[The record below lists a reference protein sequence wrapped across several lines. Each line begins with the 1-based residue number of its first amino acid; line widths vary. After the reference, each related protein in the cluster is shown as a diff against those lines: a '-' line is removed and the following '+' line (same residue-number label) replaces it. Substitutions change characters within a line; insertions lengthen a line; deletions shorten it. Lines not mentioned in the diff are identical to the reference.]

1 MLKFHILVILTACYL
16 SSLSQPNKDV
26 SKFLNTKGFEAASIG
41 ICVKDMTG
49 KDILLHNGKTAL
61 VPASTMK
68 VVTTATAIEI
78 LGENYRFK
86 TDIAI
91 NENNSQQIIIH
102 GYGDPT
108 LGSEH
113 MNEHPD
119 SFLYSWAEA
128 ITKSI
133 DNNKPI
139 TIEIDDSYFG
149 YNGISNKWLQEDMG
163 NYYAAGSYGISI
175 FDNTYRLYFNTVNTN
190 AIPQILRTTPV
201 MKNIIFDNQL
211 STNTSGKDNGYING
225 ESFSNFRKIVGDI
238 PANRKS
244 FSIKGDIPDPGLYLG
259 EILADA
265 LIDKQIRV
273 NNITTYRE
281 KLTDTNDNTK
291 TTDKTIYSQYSP
303 YLKEIIKVVNVKSN
317 NHYAEHLIR
326 AVGMTKKDIPV
337 HFNALHEGISIT
349 KNYWEQKGID
359 INSLF
364 MYDGCGLSPSDKI
377 SPELLCDI
385 LIYMQTKSKYKDA
398 FFASL
403 PKAGKEGTVKSLL
416 KGTRLEGKVFVK
428 SGSIADVQC
437 FAGYYIDGNKKY
449 TFSIMVNNYN
459 SLRRNTV
466 KAIEELLL
474 SIF

>member
-119 SFLYSWAEA
+119 SFLYSWTEA